1 MSVIF
6 FYCCCACMIDFGFRT
21 YVFTFDSLGTQHNK
35 ACKLLSQYIMAEA
48 REKKGFDN
56 PSEAKGK
63 KAQVPVQPNY
73 CDCGLYLL
81 HFAKMFLSDPDK
93 FKNLIC
99 AVSYI
104 LLRLHGIEETLT
116 TFIFLVEGEPTSYSA
131 NDCLAW
137 RSGCAHA

>member
-1 MSVIF
+1 
-6 FYCCCACMIDFGFRT
+6 MIDFGFRT

-104 LLRLHGIEETLT
+104 VYTSPLSQSREDAYLLS
-116 TFIFLVEGEPTSYSA
+116 FILLVKREPTGWGA
-131 NDCLAW
+131 NDGLAW

>member
-1 MSVIF
+1 M
-6 FYCCCACMIDFGFRT
+6 
-21 YVFTFDSLGTQHNK
+21 FTFDSLGTQHNK

-104 LLRLHGIEETLT
+104 IYTSSTFAESGRCLLSCIL
-116 TFIFLVEGEPTSYSA
+116 LVEREPTGWGA